1 MRRKLSNT
9 LPVHLVIVAALATA
23 LPSFA
28 FDFGSITDAV
38 KNIDINKVVDTTK
51 KLVEATTE
59 MSEAD
64 EIALGDDLTARLLGA
79 MPPVADPA
87 VQTYVN
93 SVGRWLSLQT
103 DRPNLP
109 WRFIVTDTDSIGAFA
124 VPGGSVVI
132 TSGLM
137 QLMRDE
143 NELAGVL
150 AHEIA
155 HVVEK
160 HHLRAIMKQARTE
173 LAKDMTAELA
183 QAYLKK
189 NAKLTDALLNSGMKL
204 YASGLSQADEMS
216 SDVAGSKIAARG
228 GYDPLGLLL
237 VLTTL
242 DTINTEEPRM
252 AVMFST
258 HPPTAERI
266 DNLAQA
272 PEPIADRLDST
283 LNNPDRFQI
292 AQKGLFKN

>member
-1 MRRKLSNT
+1 MRGKLHNH
-9 LPVHLVIVAALATA
+9 LRAHLVIVALLATA

-28 FDFGSITDAV
+28 FDFGSITEAV

-51 KLVEATTE
+51 KLVNATTE
-59 MSEAD
+59 MSEKD

-79 MPPVADPA
+79 MPPVDDPA
-87 VQTYVN
+87 LQTYVN
-93 SVGRWLSLQT
+93 RVGRWLSLQT
-103 DRPNLP
+103 ERPNLP

-124 VPGGSVVI
+124 VPGGSIVI

-150 AHEIA
+150 AHEIV
-155 HVVEK
+155 HVVER
-160 HHLRAIMKQARTE
+160 HHLRAIMKRARTE
-173 LAKDMTAELA
+173 LAKDMAAELA

-189 NAKLTDALLNSGMKL
+189 NSMLTEALLNSGMKL
-204 YASGLSQADEMS
+204 YASGLNQADELS
-216 SDVAGSKIAARG
+216 SDVAGSEIAARG

-242 DTINTEEPRM
+242 DTINSEEPRM

-272 PEPIADRLDST
+272 LEPIAGSIDST
-283 LNNPDRFQI
+283 LSDSDRFQI

>member
-1 MRRKLSNT
+1 MRRKLHSR
-9 LPVHLVIVAALATA
+9 LPVHLLIVTLLVASVS
-23 LPSFA
+23 SFA

-38 KNIDINKVVDTTK
+38 KKIDINKVVDTTK
-51 KLVEATTE
+51 KLVKATTE
-59 MSEAD
+59 MSEED

-79 MPPVADPA
+79 MPPVDDPA

-93 SVGRWLSLQT
+93 RVGRWLSLQT
-103 DRPNLP
+103 ERPNLP

-124 VPGGSVVI
+124 VPGGSIII

-150 AHEIA
+150 AHEIV

-160 HHLRAIMKQARTE
+160 HHLRAIMKQTRTE
-173 LAKDMTAELA
+173 LTKDVAGELA

-189 NAKLTDALLNSGMKL
+189 NSMLTDALLNSGMKL
-204 YASGLSQADEMS
+204 YASGLNQADELS
-216 SDVAGSKIAARG
+216 SDVAGSEIAARG

-242 DTINTEEPRM
+242 DTVNTHEPRM

-272 PEPIADRLDST
+272 LEPIAGSMDST
-283 LNNPDRFQI
+283 LNDSDRFQI
-292 AQKGLFKN
+292 AQKALFKN

>member
-1 MRRKLSNT
+1 MREKLQKS
-9 LPVHLVIVAALATA
+9 LRFRLVSVALLAVVM
-23 LPSFA
+23 PSFA
-28 FDFGSITDAV
+28 FDFGSITEAV
-38 KNIDINKVVDTTK
+38 KKIDINKVVDTTK
-51 KLVEATTE
+51 KLVDATTE

-87 VQTYVN
+87 VQSYVN
-93 SVGRWLSLQT
+93 RVGRWLSLQT

-109 WRFIVTDTDSIGAFA
+109 WRFIVTNTDSIGAFA
-124 VPGGSVVI
+124 VPGGSVII

-150 AHEIA
+150 AHEIV

-160 HHLRAIMKQARTE
+160 HHLRAIMKQARTD
-173 LAKDMTAELA
+173 LAKGVAADLA

-189 NAKLTDALLNSGMKL
+189 DSRLTDALLNSGMKL
-204 YASGLSQADEMS
+204 YASGLNQADEIS
-216 SDVAGSKIAARG
+216 SDAGGSKIAARA

-242 DTINTEEPRM
+242 DTINVEEPRM

-258 HPPTAERI
+258 HPPTGERI
-266 DNLAQA
+266 DRLATA
-272 PEPIADRLDST
+272 IEPIAAEMDST
-283 LNNPDRFQI
+283 LQDADRFRV
-292 AQKGLFKN
+292 AQQALFKD

>member
-1 MRRKLSNT
+1 MRGKLRNR
-9 LPVHLVIVAALATA
+9 LRAHLVIVALLATA

-28 FDFGSITDAV
+28 FDFGSITEAV
-38 KNIDINKVVDTTK
+38 KKIDINKVVDTTK
-51 KLVEATTE
+51 KLVNATTE
-59 MSEAD
+59 MSEKD
-64 EIALGDDLTARLLGA
+64 EIALGEDLTARLLGA
-79 MPPVADPA
+79 MPPVDDPA
-87 VQTYVN
+87 LQTYVN
-93 SVGRWLSLQT
+93 RVGRWLSLQT
-103 DRPNLP
+103 ERPNLP

-124 VPGGSVVI
+124 VPGGSIVI

-150 AHEIA
+150 AHEIV
-155 HVVEK
+155 HVVER

-173 LAKDMTAELA
+173 LAKDMAAELA
-183 QAYLKK
+183 QAYLQK
-189 NAKLTDALLNSGMKL
+189 NSMLTEALLNSGMKL
-204 YASGLSQADEMS
+204 YASGLNQADELS
-216 SDVAGSKIAARG
+216 SDVAGSEIAARG

-242 DTINTEEPRM
+242 DTINSEEPRM

-272 PEPIADRLDST
+272 LEPIAGGMDST
-283 LNNPDRFQI
+283 LSDSDRFQI

>member
-1 MRRKLSNT
+1 MRGKLSKF
-9 LPVHLVIVAALATA
+9 LPAHLVIVTVLVTA

-28 FDFGSITDAV
+28 FDFGAITDAV
-38 KNIDINKVVDTTK
+38 KKIDINKVVDTTK

-79 MPPVADPA
+79 MPPVTDPA
-87 VQTYVN
+87 VQIYVN
-93 SVGRWLSLQT
+93 RVGRWLSLQT
-103 DRPNLP
+103 ERPNLP

-124 VPGGSVVI
+124 VPGGSVII

-150 AHEIA
+150 AHEIV

-160 HHLRAIMKQARTE
+160 HHLRAIMKQARTD
-173 LAKDMTAELA
+173 LAKDMAAELA

-189 NAKLTDALLNSGMKL
+189 NSMLTEALLNSGMKL
-204 YASGLSQADEMS
+204 YASGLNQADELS
-216 SDVAGSKIAARG
+216 SDAVGSKIAARA

-258 HPPTAERI
+258 HPPTGERI

-272 PEPIADRLDST
+272 LEPIAEGMDSSLLDS
-283 LNNPDRFQI
+283 NRFQV
-292 AQKGLFKN
+292 AQEALFKN

>member
-1 MRRKLSNT
+1 
-9 LPVHLVIVAALATA
+9 LVIVTLLTTA

-38 KNIDINKVVDTTK
+38 KKIDINKVVDTTK
-51 KLVEATTE
+51 KLVNATTE
-59 MSEAD
+59 MSEKD
-64 EIALGDDLTARLLGA
+64 EIALGEDLTARLLGA
-79 MPPVADPA
+79 MPPVDDPA
-87 VQTYVN
+87 LQTYVN
-93 SVGRWLSLQT
+93 RVGRWLSLQT
-103 DRPNLP
+103 ERPNLP

-124 VPGGSVVI
+124 VPGGSIVI

-150 AHEIA
+150 AHEIV
-155 HVVEK
+155 HVVER

-173 LAKDMTAELA
+173 LAKDMAAELA

-189 NAKLTDALLNSGMKL
+189 NSMLTEALLNSGMKL
-204 YASGLSQADEMS
+204 YASGLNQADELS
-216 SDVAGSKIAARG
+216 SDVAGSEIAARG

-242 DTINTEEPRM
+242 DTINSEEPRM

-272 PEPIADRLDST
+272 LEPIAGGMDST
-283 LNNPDRFQI
+283 LSDSDRFQI

>member
-1 MRRKLSNT
+1 MRYKLSKS
-9 LPVHLVIVAALATA
+9 LHFHLVIVTVLATA

-28 FDFGSITDAV
+28 FDFGSITEGL
-38 KNIDINKVVDTTK
+38 KKIDINKVVDTTK

-64 EIALGDDLTARLLGA
+64 EIALGNDLTARLLGA

-93 SVGRWLSLQT
+93 RVGRWLSLQT
-103 DRPNLP
+103 ERPNLP

-124 VPGGSVVI
+124 VPGGSVII

-150 AHEIA
+150 AHEIV

-160 HHLRAIMKQARTE
+160 HHLRAIMKQARTD
-173 LAKDMTAELA
+173 LAKDMAAELA

-189 NAKLTDALLNSGMKL
+189 NSILTEALLNSGMKL
-204 YASGLSQADEMS
+204 YASGLNQADELS
-216 SDVAGSKIAARG
+216 SDAVGSKIAARA

-258 HPPTAERI
+258 HPPTGERI

-272 PEPIADRLDST
+272 LEPMAEGMDST
-283 LNNPDRFQI
+283 LLDSSRFQV
-292 AQKGLFKN
+292 AQQALFKN

>member
-1 MRRKLSNT
+1 MRGKLHNRLT
-9 LPVHLVIVAALATA
+9 AQLLIVSVLATA

-28 FDFGSITDAV
+28 FDFGSITEAV
-38 KNIDINKVVDTTK
+38 KKIDINKVVDTTK
-51 KLVEATTE
+51 KLVKATTE

-64 EIALGDDLTARLLGA
+64 EIALGNDLTARLLGA
-79 MPPVADPA
+79 MPPVDDPA

-93 SVGRWLSLQT
+93 RVGRWLSLQT
-103 DRPNLP
+103 ERSNLP

-124 VPGGSVVI
+124 VPGGSIVI

-150 AHEIA
+150 AHEIV

-173 LAKDMTAELA
+173 LAKDMAAELA

-189 NAKLTDALLNSGMKL
+189 NPMLTEALLNSGMKL
-204 YASGLSQADEMS
+204 YASGLNQADELS
-216 SDVAGSKIAARG
+216 SDVAGSKIAAQA
-228 GYDPLGLLL
+228 GYDPVGLLL

-258 HPPTAERI
+258 HPPTGERI

-272 PEPIADRLDST
+272 LEPIAERMDST
-283 LNNPDRFQI
+283 LQDSDRFQT